1 MAGSAR
7 SNILF
12 AFVVAIGLWLIYLAR
27 DVVLLVYVSALFAVV
42 VTPALEGIQRLRIG
56 RWHPS
61 RAVALVLLLV
71 VGLGAL
77 TLFGILAFPPIFR
90 DIKAFVEEFPALA
103 GRLSQ
108 RLHSIPGGDA
118 VDISAIQERAASL
131 LGGAIGV
138 IGKVAGG
145 VFGFFSFIIL
155 TAYFVLDGER
165 AFRWGLSLFPPEK
178 RPRLETTFIRGESR
192 MRHWLV
198 GQAALMLILG
208 LAAGIIFALL
218 GVRYAIALAVIT
230 GLLNIIPIVG
240 PLIAAVLASLV
251 ALISGWQVM
260 LGVIIF
266 FILYQQLESAL
277 LTPRIM
283 RYSVDLPGL
292 AVIIALSLGGALA
305 GILGALIAV
314 PTAALVAVFVDE
326 YLIEHPEPAAESAA
340 PAA

>member
-1 MAGSAR
+1 MAASAR

-12 AFVVAIGLWLIYLAR
+12 TFAVAIGLWLLYVAR
-27 DVVLLVYVSALFAVV
+27 DVVMLVYVSALFAVV
-42 VTPALEGIQRLRIG
+42 VTPALEAIQRMRIG
-56 RWHPS
+56 KWQPS
-61 RAVALVLLLV
+61 RAVALVVLLV
-71 VGLGAL
+71 GGLGAL
-77 TLFGILAFPPIFR
+77 VLFGVIAFPPIFR
-90 DIKAFVEEFPALA
+90 DLKAFVEEFPALA
-103 GRLSQ
+103 ARLSE
-108 RLHSIPGGDA
+108 RLHNLPGGGA
-118 VDISAIQERAASL
+118 VDINAIQERAASL
-131 LGGAIGV
+131 LGGAFGV

-155 TAYFVLDGER
+155 TAYFVFDGER
-165 AFRWGLSLFPPEK
+165 AFQWFLLLFPGEK
-178 RPRLETTFIRGESR
+178 RPRLEATFLRGESR

-208 LAAGIIFALL
+208 IASGITFALL

-240 PLIAAVLASLV
+240 PLIAAVLVSLV

-266 FILYQQLESAL
+266 FIAYQQLESAF

-292 AVIIALSLGGALA
+292 AVIIALSLGGTLA

-314 PTAALVAVFVDE
+314 PTAALIAVFVDE
-326 YLIEHPEPAAESAA
+326 YVIEHPEPTEPIPP
-340 PAA
+340 PA

>member
-1 MAGSAR
+1 MAASAR

-12 AFVVAIGLWLIYLAR
+12 AFAVALLLWLLYLAR
-27 DVVLLVYVSALFAVV
+27 DVVMLVYVSALFAVV
-42 VTPALEGIQRLRIG
+42 VTPALEAMQRARIG

-61 RAVALVLLLV
+61 RAVALVVLLV

-77 TLFGILAFPPIFR
+77 SLFGMLAFPPIFR
-90 DIKAFVEEFPALA
+90 DIRAFAQDFPSMAA
-103 GRLSQ
+103 RLSE
-108 RLHSIPGGDA
+108 RLHNLPGGA
-118 VDISAIQERAASL
+118 EVDINAIQERAASL
-131 LGGAIGV
+131 LGGALGV

-155 TAYFVLDGER
+155 TAYFVFDGER
-165 AFRWGLSLFPPEK
+165 AFHWGLSLFPREY
-178 RPRLETTFIRGESR
+178 RPRLEATFIRGESR

-208 LAAGIIFALL
+208 VTAGITFALL

-240 PLIAAVLASLV
+240 PLIAAVLVSLV

-266 FILYQQLESAL
+266 FIAYQQVESAL

-292 AVIIALSLGGALA
+292 AVIIALSLGGTLA
-305 GILGALIAV
+305 GIIGALVAV
-314 PTAALVAVFVDE
+314 PTAALLAVFVDE
-326 YLIEHPEPAAESAA
+326 YVIGRPEPAEAAA
-340 PAA
+340 PMA